1 MKTIAPLPLL
11 SLSRRTLLKAS
22 GAFLITATLTGHQG
36 AASAAD
42 DVIRIGAP
50 LPVTGALS
58 PEGTKLR
65 QGYDLW
71 LEQVN
76 AHGGIKVG
84 NQRRKVELVFGDYQS
99 NTPRAVQL
107 AEKMIVEDKV
117 NFLFSPFGS
126 GATKAVSSVAEK
138 YGTPMIASSASSNEV
153 FNQGYKNLFGIYT
166 DNSTLSEPIATLVRA
181 KGPQIRRVA
190 ILARN
195 DLYPLSLANEFEK
208 SARKRGF
215 EVVYFERYPI
225 GTLDHAAAISQL
237 RNSKP
242 DWVIVTGYI
251 NDLILVRKQLADQKV
266 TTPALTMINGPAY
279 QEWAAASGDLAE
291 NVTTASWF
299 HSVLRYKSND
309 LFGSTERFVKL
320 FRDKYKADPDFT
332 QASGAGV
339 GVLLQ
344 LAIERAGSIDH
355 EKVRAALRQGN
366 FATFFGPLSFDA
378 TGIANSYTPPVFQIQ
393 NRKVAVVYPS
403 EVKTADFQLGTR

>member
-1 MKTIAPLPLL
+1 MNSAARLFHLAGR
-11 SLSRRTLLKAS
+11 SRRALQRVA
-22 GAFLITATLTGHQG
+22 AFALITVTLTGFG
-36 AASAAD
+36 TSAAAA

-76 AHGGIKVG
+76 AAGGIKVG
-84 NQRRKVELVFGDYQS
+84 DKRRKVELVFGDYQS

-107 AEKMIVEDKV
+107 AEKLIAEDKV
-117 NFLFSPFGS
+117 DFLFSPFGS

-138 YGTPMIASSASSNEV
+138 YGTPMIASSASSYEV

-166 DNSTLSEPIATLVRA
+166 DNSTLTEPIATLVRA
-181 KGPQIRRVA
+181 KGPEIRRVA

-208 SARKRGF
+208 SAKKRGF
-215 EVVYFERYPI
+215 EVVYFERYQI
-225 GTLDHAAAISQL
+225 GTLDHAAAISQI
-237 RNSKP
+237 RSSKP
-242 DWVIVTGYI
+242 DWIIVTGYI

-266 TTPALTMINGPAY
+266 STPALTMINGPAY
-279 QEWAAASGDLAE
+279 SEWAAASGDLAE

-299 HSVLRYKSND
+299 HSVLRYKSTD
-309 LFGSTERFVKL
+309 IFGSTERFVKL
-320 FRDKYKADPDFT
+320 FHDKYKVDPDFT

-355 EKVRAALRQGN
+355 EKVRAALRKGN
-366 FATFFGPLSFDA
+366 FATFFGPLSFDP

-393 NRKVAVVYPS
+393 NRKVAVVYPP
-403 EVKTADFQLGTR
+403 EVKTADFRLGLR

>member
-1 MKTIAPLPLL
+1 MGGSAL
-11 SLSRRTLLKAS
+11 
-22 GAFLITATLTGHQG
+22 
-36 AASAAD
+36 AAN

-58 PEGTKLR
+58 PEGAKLR

-76 AHGGIKVG
+76 GAGGIKVG
-84 NQRRKVELVFGDYQS
+84 DKRRKVELVFGDYQS

-107 AEKMIVEDKV
+107 AEKLIVEDKV
-117 NFLFSPFGS
+117 DFLFSPFGS

-138 YGTPMIASSASSNEV
+138 YQIPMIASSASSYEV
-153 FNQGYKNLFGIYT
+153 FDQGYKNLFGIYT
-166 DNSTLSEPIATLVRA
+166 DNSTLSEPIATLVRE
-181 KGPQIRRVA
+181 KGPEIRRVA

-208 SARKRGF
+208 SAKKRGF

-237 RNSKP
+237 RAAKP
-242 DWVIVTGYI
+242 DWVVVTGYI
-251 NDLILVRKQLADQKV
+251 NDLILVRKQLADQRIK
-266 TTPALTMINGPAY
+266 TPVLTMINGPAY
-279 QEWAAASGDLAE
+279 QEWADASGALAE

-299 HSVLRYKSND
+299 HSVLRYKSKD
-309 LFGSTERFVKL
+309 VFGSTERFVKL
-320 FRDKYKADPDFT
+320 FQDKFKTAPDFT
-332 QASGAGV
+332 QASGAGS

-344 LAIERAGSIDH
+344 MAIERAGSVEH
-355 EKVRAALRQGN
+355 EKVRAALREGK
-366 FATFFGPLSFDA
+366 FETFFGPLSFDP

-393 NRKVAVVYPS
+393 DRKVTVVYPP
-403 EVKTADFQLGTR
+403 EVKNAEFRLGTR